1 MIIFFFGQT
10 AYDWEH
16 LRRVATI
23 ISLGPSVG
31 VSKVVVWERGPSLSP
46 KCPQSEA
53 IGDLRF
59 VAVSNVQRSRNA
71 RTIDE
76 SRRAYSR
83 NTTDDAPPKAC
94 LSTAY
99 PLNAS
104 FRVYRPHMGHYFRDG
119 GRDGD
124 LHGRGRSWLI
134 MPFQPRPSATTLGAH
149 ASGPGEAVGLR
160 EAQNGGQASGGDG
173 DGAWRGPSDWAPSET
188 EMARARR
195 EV

>member
-1 MIIFFFGQT
+1 
-10 AYDWEH
+10 
-16 LRRVATI
+16 
-23 ISLGPSVG
+23 
-31 VSKVVVWERGPSLSP
+31 
-46 KCPQSEA
+46 
-53 IGDLRF
+53 
-59 VAVSNVQRSRNA
+59 
-71 RTIDE
+71 
-76 SRRAYSR
+76 
-83 NTTDDAPPKAC
+83 
-94 LSTAY
+94 
-99 PLNAS
+99 
-104 FRVYRPHMGHYFRDG
+104 MGHYFRDG

-160 EAQNGGQASGGDG
+160 EAQNGEQASGGDG